1 MSAKRPITA
10 VIQLCILGLG
20 AYGVWRLAHPA
31 PGPYVDPD
39 WQEDLRE
46 QSGVDVR
53 VHVGQIERR
62 TLHSYLTAYG
72 TVQPAPARGG
82 MPAAGAAVTAPVSAI
97 VREVACAEGQH
108 VSKGQVLFS
117 LDDRAAAAAVDRA
130 RAVLTA
136 DDQNLARLTA
146 SGAAGGKA
154 NDANAPPPWLMAWAL
169 QQRDIAQA
177 DLQQALANQ
186 ALLRVTAPLEGTVT
200 ALNISPGEVADP
212 RSVAVELVDLKRLV
226 VVADVPAGSLAKI
239 QPGLQALIDL
249 PGESAP
255 ATEPGGTNQG
265 VNQVADQLAGPPAAE
280 TGTVQ
285 LVDAAI
291 DPQTGMGSV
300 DIQPADVSG
309 LRPGQFVRVRIVT
322 AERPDCLAVP
332 AEALVHNAQG
342 DAAIGVVNDSEES
355 AQLTV
360 VEPGLREGD
369 LVEIQG
375 SGLREGQKIV
385 TTGAYALTQSTRI
398 RVESDQRGD

>member
-1 MSAKRPITA
+1 
-10 VIQLCILGLG
+10 
-20 AYGVWRLAHPA
+20 
-31 PGPYVDPD
+31 
-39 WQEDLRE
+39 
-46 QSGVDVR
+46 
-53 VHVGQIERR
+53 
-62 TLHSYLTAYG
+62 
-72 TVQPAPARGG
+72 
-82 MPAAGAAVTAPVSAI
+82 
-97 VREVACAEGQH
+97 
-108 VSKGQVLFS
+108 
-117 LDDRAAAAAVDRA
+117 VDRA